1 MDLVY
6 LILQVIING
15 ILIGGVYALIAVGLS
30 LIWGVMEIVNF
41 AHGDYLMAAAF
52 FSFIFW
58 SYMGLDPLISLPL
71 VVVIFLFIGFGT
83 QKFVMKRLID
93 SPTLITIAATFALS
107 LIIRYGFFVVFKPDY
122 RVIRDPLLQGSLHI
136 SSISI
141 PIAKMVTLLI
151 AIITMILLFSFLKYT
166 KKGRAIR
173 ATAQD
178 REVAKSLGVNVEQI
192 FLITWGLGIACVGI
206 AGTMLSTFYYIFPLM
221 GVTFVLIAFASVTL
235 GGFGSVHG
243 AIFGGLAI
251 GLIQQFGGTFV
262 SPALKDVFVFGVFI
276 LVLIFKPKGFFGKY

>member
-6 LILQVIING
+6 LIQAIING

-52 FSFIFW
+52 FSYIFW
-58 SYMGLDPLISLPL
+58 LYMGLDPLISLPL
-71 VVVIFLFIGFGT
+71 VVIIFLFIGFGT
-83 QKFVMKRLID
+83 QKFVMKRLMD

-107 LIIRYGFFVVFKPDY
+107 LLIRYSFFVVFKPDY
-122 RVIRDPLLQGSLHI
+122 KAIRDPLLQGSLHI

-141 PIAKMVTLLI
+141 PIAKMVTLLVMLVTI
-151 AIITMILLFSFLKYT
+151 ILLFSFLKYT
-166 KKGRAIR
+166 KKGKAIR

-206 AGTMLSTFYYIFPLM
+206 AGTMLSTFYYVFPLM
-221 GVTFVLIAFASVTL
+221 GITFVLIAFASVTL

-243 AIFGGLAI
+243 AVFGGLVI
-251 GLIQQFGGTFV
+251 GLIQQLGGAFV
-262 SPALKDVFVFGVFI
+262 SPALKDVFVFVVFI
-276 LVLIFKPKGFFGKY
+276 LVLMFKPMGFFGKY

>member
-1 MDLVY
+1 MDLSY
-6 LILQVIING
+6 LVQVIING
-15 ILIGGVYALIAVGLS
+15 VLIGGLYALIAVGLS

-52 FSFIFW
+52 FSYIFW
-58 SYMGLDPLISLPL
+58 SYAGLDPLISLPL
-71 VVVIFLFIGFGT
+71 IILISLFIGFGT
-83 QKFVMKRLID
+83 QKFIMKRLMD

-107 LIIRYGFFVVFKPDY
+107 LIIRYGFFIVFKPDY

-151 AIITMILLFSFLKYT
+151 ALVTIILLFLFLKYT
-166 KKGRAIR
+166 KKGKAIR

-206 AGTMLSTFYYIFPLM
+206 AGTMLSTFYYVFPLM

-243 AIFGGLAI
+243 AVFGGLVI
-251 GLIQQFGGTFV
+251 GLIQQLGGAFV
-262 SPALKDVFVFGVFI
+262 SPALKDVFVFAVFI
-276 LVLIFKPKGFFGKY
+276 LVLMFKPKGFFGKY

>member
-6 LILQVIING
+6 LIQAIING

-52 FSFIFW
+52 FSYIFW
-58 SYMGLDPLISLPL
+58 LYMGLDPLISLPL
-71 VVVIFLFIGFGT
+71 VAIIFLFIGFGT
-83 QKFVMKRLID
+83 QKFVMKRLMD

-107 LIIRYGFFVVFKPDY
+107 LLIRYSFFVVFKPDY
-122 RVIRDPLLQGSLHI
+122 KAIRDPLLQGSLHI

-141 PIAKMVTLLI
+141 PIAKMVTLLVVLV
-151 AIITMILLFSFLKYT
+151 TVILLFSFLKYT
-166 KKGRAIR
+166 KKGKAIR

-206 AGTMLSTFYYIFPLM
+206 AGTMLSTFYYVFPLM
-221 GVTFVLIAFASVTL
+221 GITFVLIAFASVTL

-243 AIFGGLAI
+243 AVFGGLVI
-251 GLIQQFGGTFV
+251 GLIQQLGGAFV
-262 SPALKDVFVFGVFI
+262 SPALKDVFVFIVFI
-276 LVLIFKPKGFFGKY
+276 LVLMFKPMGFFGKY

>member
-6 LILQVIING
+6 LIQAIING

-52 FSFIFW
+52 FSYIFW
-58 SYMGLDPLISLPL
+58 LYMGLDPLISLPL
-71 VVVIFLFIGFGT
+71 VVIIFLFIGFGT
-83 QKFVMKRLID
+83 QKFVMKRLMD

-107 LIIRYGFFVVFKPDY
+107 LLIRYSFFVVFKPDY
-122 RVIRDPLLQGSLHI
+122 KAIRDPLLQGSLHI

-141 PIAKMVTLLI
+141 PIAKMVTLLVMLVTI
-151 AIITMILLFSFLKYT
+151 ILLFSFLKYT
-166 KKGRAIR
+166 KKGKAIR

-206 AGTMLSTFYYIFPLM
+206 AGTMLSTFYYVFPLM
-221 GVTFVLIAFASVTL
+221 GITFVLIAFASVTL

-243 AIFGGLAI
+243 AVFGGLVI
-251 GLIQQFGGTFV
+251 GLIQQLGGAFV
-262 SPALKDVFVFGVFI
+262 SPALKDVFVFIVFI
-276 LVLIFKPKGFFGKY
+276 LVLMFKPMGFFGKY